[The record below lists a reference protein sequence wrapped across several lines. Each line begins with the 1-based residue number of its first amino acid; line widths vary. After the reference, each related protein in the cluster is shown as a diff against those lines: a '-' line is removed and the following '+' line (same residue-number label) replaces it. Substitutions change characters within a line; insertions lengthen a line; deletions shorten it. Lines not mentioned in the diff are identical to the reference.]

1 VRRVKGIPTLC
12 ITDDSVCDRDL
23 TVKRIISLMNN
34 KGCREDLLSR
44 LKTPLWESQ
53 KRLILTKNA
62 QVKSNKHEA
71 LQQES
76 GLWFPPSQEVQ
87 VPENGSKD
95 TRQPATLRK
104 VETSDKWQPYA
115 VGMKDV
121 GARIH
126 AKGQRKKA

>member
-1 VRRVKGIPTLC
+1 MLQLENFTIGRRGNSIPTLC
-12 ITDDSVCDRDL
+12 ITDDRDP

-53 KRLILTKNA
+53 KRPILTKNA
-62 QVKSNKHEA
+62 KEKSNKPEV
-71 LQQES
+71 LQQTS

-95 TRQPATLRK
+95 MWQPATLRK
-104 VETSDKWQPYA
+104 VETL
-115 VGMKDV
+115 
-121 GARIH
+121 
-126 AKGQRKKA
+126 